1 MNSSAVLR
9 ESLPEDEVVAR
20 VEAALYSAG
29 RPLSVDELIRASGT
43 TSKEKT
49 LRVVNDLIKKS
60 RSVFKAIEIAQL
72 DDGNFVFQ
80 LKPAFTPLIRKFAQ
94 HPVIASAALKTL
106 SYIAY
111 EQPVTSKRL
120 VQIRGS
126 QVYTHVK
133 ELEQL
138 QFIEHESLGRLK
150 VYRTTKKFQDY
161 FGIADI
167 SAMKSKLV
175 ATANKKPPVSR
186 SPPQQIPSPEKS

>member
-1 MNSSAVLR
+1 MVLR
-9 ESLPEDEVVAR
+9 ESLPENEVVAR

-49 LRVVNDLIKKS
+49 LRVLNDLMKKC
-60 RSVFKAIEIAQL
+60 RSAFEAIEIIQL
-72 DDGNFVFQ
+72 DNGNFVFQ
-80 LKPAFTPLIRKFAQ
+80 LKPAFTPLIRRFAQ
-94 HPVIASAALKTL
+94 HPIIASSALKTL

-150 VYRTTKKFQDY
+150 VYRTTRKFQDY

-167 SAMKSKLV
+167 TAMKSKLI
-175 ATANKKPPVSR
+175 ATADKKPPVPR
-186 SPPQQIPSPEKS
+186 SPPQQIPTPEKS